1 MPRAPFAYRLA
12 TTYGLPLIV
21 FALLWGILQGPYSA
35 LNSTAGDQL
44 STSAGSDGLQY
55 AQQAWNYAP
64 LFVLLGLGAA
74 IVAAALFRSRR

>member
-1 MPRAPFAYRLA
+1 MPRGPFAYRLA
-12 TTYGLPLIV
+12 ATYGLPVIV
-21 FALLWGILQGPYSA
+21 FALLWGILQTAYSV
-35 LNSTAGDQL
+35 LNSTADDQIS
-44 STSAGSDGLQY
+44 STAGADGLQY